1 MHLQKMIANVV
12 IFMMLFVSVASSAS
26 VSPHSSINYDD
37 CNAPIAMSHCCS
49 PISTNVIVSDTGS
62 SCSLIK
68 ATPTDNCCKDNQ
80 CHSGQIP
87 LAILAKELVVVPL
100 VGSYRF
106 KEIKGNHRL
115 IQRIIFRPPVIA

>member
-1 MHLQKMIANVV
+1 MRLQKMVANVV
-12 IFMMLFVSVASSAS
+12 IFIMLFVSVALSAS
-26 VSPHSSINYDD
+26 VSPYSSINNDD
-37 CNAPIAMSHCCS
+37 CNTPIAISHCCS
-49 PISTNVIVSDTGS
+49 PVSTNVIVSDTGS

-87 LAILAKELVVVPL
+87 VAILAEELVVVPL

-106 KEIKGNHRL
+106 KEIEGSHRL